1 MKNLHTALL
10 VLISSVIVLG
20 CLSFFNA
27 TGTISTY
34 HEVDDVDQLLFSA
47 NPPVA
52 RTGAPG
58 EGNCTA
64 CHAGSTQS
72 AVGVVD
78 YTFSEPSN
86 IYYPDSTYSITL
98 SVPSGVKNGFEMTI
112 LDGSDNAA
120 GTFTAG
126 TGSSTASS
134 GGRNYI
140 RHSVSTGITSW
151 SFDWTAPD
159 SDLGN
164 LTVYYSFIK
173 ANNNGQNSG
182 DEIYLGQE
190 SIFVAGDAGF
200 TEHQQLQEA
209 FQVYADANLK
219 LININYQTIQS
230 SRVQLNLI
238 DISGKLIYRED
249 FGQKGPGKYSEKF
262 DYGPIPKTGV
272 YFVSL
277 LINNYAVNQKIFLN

>member
-1 MKNLHTALL
+1 MKKLQTTLL
-10 VLISSVIVLG
+10 ILAFPVIVLA
-20 CLSFFNA
+20 CFSFFNT

-34 HEVDDVDQLLFSA
+34 HEIDEVDELLFTA

-64 CHAGSTQS
+64 CHSGSTQS
-72 AVGVVD
+72 AAGVVD

-86 IYYPDSTYSITL
+86 FYYPDSTYSITL

-112 LDGSDNAA
+112 LDGSNNAA

-126 TGSSTASS
+126 SGSSTASS

-140 RHSVSTGITSW
+140 RHSASTGVTSW

-164 LTVYYSFIK
+164 LTVYYSFVK

-190 SIFVAGDAGF
+190 SISVAGDVGF
-200 TEHQQLQEA
+200 TEYQQLQEA
-209 FQVYADANLK
+209 FQVYADANSK
-219 LININYQTIQS
+219 VININYQTIQS

-238 DISGKLIYRED
+238 DMSGRLIYRQD
-249 FGQKGPGKYSEKF
+249 FGQKGPGNYTENV
-262 DYGPIPKTGV
+262 DYGAIPKTGV